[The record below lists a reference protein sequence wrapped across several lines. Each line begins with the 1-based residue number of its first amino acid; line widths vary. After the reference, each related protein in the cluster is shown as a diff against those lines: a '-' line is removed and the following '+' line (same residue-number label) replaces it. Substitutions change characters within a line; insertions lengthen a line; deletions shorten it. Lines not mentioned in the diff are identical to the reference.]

1 MKKNVYLLFIL
12 NSMFTQSEENYIKA
26 LLHLSSVDRTMRE
39 KEGVGTNDLA
49 AYLEV
54 KPSTVNEML
63 KRLKEKDLIF
73 HEKYKKVTLTEFGE
87 ALALKIIR
95 KHRLWE
101 TFLHKKLDFD
111 WDEVHDVA
119 EQLEHVQSEK
129 LIEKIDKFLDYPKYD
144 PHGDPIPN
152 SQGVLPK
159 RESTKLSSVNK
170 NLICTVL
177 AVCDTSKAFLNYLE
191 DLDIA
196 IGAELKVI
204 EKIHYDGSLKIVKE
218 GNLLT
223 LSKKV
228 ADNILVG

>member
-1 MKKNVYLLFIL
+1 MLTLV
-12 NSMFTQSEENYIKA
+12 EENYIKA
-26 LLHLSSVDRTMRE
+26 LLHLSSVDRSMIE

-63 KRLKEKDLIF
+63 KRLKEKNLVN
-73 HEKYKKVTLTEFGE
+73 HEKYKKVTLTELGE
-87 ALALKIIR
+87 TLALGIIR

-101 TFLHKKLDFD
+101 TFLYNKLEFD

-152 SQGVLPK
+152 SKGIMPR
-159 RESTKLSSVNK
+159 RESTRLSMVPLNQCF
-170 NLICTVL
+170 IVL
-177 AVCDTSKAFLNYLE
+177 AVSDTSKTFLNYLE

-196 IGAELKVI
+196 IGVELRVI
-204 EKIHYDGSLKIVKE
+204 DKIVYDGSLKIDKK
-218 GNLLT
+218 GNVIT
-223 LSKKV
+223 LSKKA
-228 ADNILVG
+228 ADHILVG

>member
-1 MKKNVYLLFIL
+1 MLTLV
-12 NSMFTQSEENYIKA
+12 EENYIKA
-26 LLHLSSVDRTMRE
+26 LLHLSSVDRSMIE

-63 KRLKEKDLIF
+63 KRLKEKNLVN
-73 HEKYKKVTLTEFGE
+73 HEKYKKVTLTELGE
-87 ALALKIIR
+87 TLALGIIR

-101 TFLHKKLDFD
+101 TFLYNKLEFD

-152 SQGVLPK
+152 SKGIMPR
-159 RESTKLSSVNK
+159 RESTRLSMVPLNQ
-170 NLICTVL
+170 CFEVL
-177 AVCDTSKAFLNYLE
+177 AESDTSKTFLNYLE

-196 IGAELKVI
+196 IGVELKVI
-204 EKIHYDGSLKIVKE
+204 DKIVYDGSLKIDKK
-218 GNLLT
+218 GNVIT
-223 LSKKV
+223 LSKKA
-228 ADNILVG
+228 ADHILVG

>member
-1 MKKNVYLLFIL
+1 MLTLV
-12 NSMFTQSEENYIKA
+12 EENYIKA
-26 LLHLSSVDRTMRE
+26 LLHLSSVDRSMIE

-63 KRLKEKDLIF
+63 KRLKEKNLVN
-73 HEKYKKVTLTEFGE
+73 HEKYKKVTLTEHGE
-87 ALALKIIR
+87 TLALGIIR

-101 TFLHKKLDFD
+101 TFLYNKLEFD

-152 SQGVLPK
+152 SKGIMPR
-159 RESTKLSSVNK
+159 RESTRLSMVPLNQ
-170 NLICTVL
+170 CFEVL
-177 AVCDTSKAFLNYLE
+177 AVSDTSKTFLNYLE

-196 IGAELKVI
+196 IGVELRVI
-204 EKIHYDGSLKIVKE
+204 DKIVYDGSLKIDKK
-218 GNLLT
+218 GNVIT
-223 LSKKV
+223 LSKKA
-228 ADNILVG
+228 ADHILVG

>member
-1 MKKNVYLLFIL
+1 MLTLV
-12 NSMFTQSEENYIKA
+12 EENYIKA
-26 LLHLSSVDRTMRE
+26 LLHLSSVDRSMTE

-49 AYLEV
+49 AFLEV

-63 KRLKEKDLIF
+63 KRLREKNLVN
-73 HEKYKKVTLTEFGE
+73 HEKYKKVTLTTLGE
-87 ALALKIIR
+87 TLAMGIIR

-101 TFLHKKLDFD
+101 TFLHSKLEFE

-152 SQGVLPK
+152 SQGILPR
-159 RESTKLSSVNK
+159 RESTRLSLVPPNQ
-170 NLICTVL
+170 CFVVL
-177 AVCDTSKAFLNYLE
+177 AVSDTSKTFLNYLE

-196 IGAELKVI
+196 IGSELKVI
-204 EKIHYDGSLKIVKE
+204 EKIEYDGSLKIDKE
-218 GNLLT
+218 GKMIT
-223 LSKKV
+223 LSKKA
-228 ADNILVG
+228 ADHILVG

>member
-1 MKKNVYLLFIL
+1 MLTLV
-12 NSMFTQSEENYIKA
+12 EENYIKT
-26 LLHLSSVDRTMRE
+26 LLHLSSVDRSMIE

-63 KRLKEKDLIF
+63 KRLKEKNLVN
-73 HEKYKKVTLTEFGE
+73 HEKYKKVTLTELGE
-87 ALALKIIR
+87 TLALGIIR

-101 TFLHKKLDFD
+101 TFLYNKLEFD

-152 SQGVLPK
+152 SKGIMPR
-159 RESTKLSSVNK
+159 RESTRLSMVPLNQ
-170 NLICTVL
+170 CFEVL
-177 AVCDTSKAFLNYLE
+177 AVSDTSKTFLNYLE

-196 IGAELKVI
+196 IGVELKVI
-204 EKIHYDGSLKIVKE
+204 DKIVYDGSLKIDKK
-218 GNLLT
+218 GNVIT
-223 LSKKV
+223 LSKKA
-228 ADNILVG
+228 ADHILVG

>member
-1 MKKNVYLLFIL
+1 MLTLV
-12 NSMFTQSEENYIKA
+12 EENYIKT
-26 LLHLSSVDRTMRE
+26 LLHLSSVDRSMIE

-63 KRLKEKDLIF
+63 KRLKEKNLVN
-73 HEKYKKVTLTEFGE
+73 HEKYKKVTLTELGE
-87 ALALKIIR
+87 TLALGIIR

-101 TFLHKKLDFD
+101 TFLYNKLEFD

-152 SQGVLPK
+152 SKGIMPR
-159 RESTKLSSVNK
+159 RESTRLSMVPLNQ
-170 NLICTVL
+170 CFEVL
-177 AVCDTSKAFLNYLE
+177 AESDTSKTFLNYLE

-196 IGAELKVI
+196 IGVELKVI
-204 EKIHYDGSLKIVKE
+204 DKIVYDGSLKIDKK
-218 GNLLT
+218 GNVIT
-223 LSKKV
+223 LSKKA
-228 ADNILVG
+228 ADHILVG

>member
-1 MKKNVYLLFIL
+1 MLTLV
-12 NSMFTQSEENYIKA
+12 EENYIKA
-26 LLHLSSVDRTMRE
+26 LLHLSSVDRSMIE

-63 KRLKEKDLIF
+63 KRLKEKNLVN
-73 HEKYKKVTLTEFGE
+73 HEKYKQVTLTEHGE
-87 ALALKIIR
+87 ILALGIIR

-101 TFLHKKLDFD
+101 TFLYNKLEFD

-152 SQGVLPK
+152 SKGIMPR
-159 RESTKLSSVNK
+159 RESTRLSMVPLNQ
-170 NLICTVL
+170 CFEVL
-177 AVCDTSKAFLNYLE
+177 AVSDTSKTFLNYLE

-196 IGAELKVI
+196 IGVELRVI
-204 EKIHYDGSLKIVKE
+204 DKIVYDGSLKIDKK
-218 GNLLT
+218 GNVIT
-223 LSKKV
+223 LSKKA
-228 ADNILVG
+228 ADHILVG

>member
-1 MKKNVYLLFIL
+1 MLTLV
-12 NSMFTQSEENYIKA
+12 EENYIKA
-26 LLHLSSVDRTMRE
+26 LLHLSSVDRSMIE

-63 KRLKEKDLIF
+63 KRLKEKNLVN
-73 HEKYKKVTLTEFGE
+73 HEKYKKVTLTELGE
-87 ALALKIIR
+87 TLALGIIR

-101 TFLHKKLDFD
+101 TFLYNKLEFD

-152 SQGVLPK
+152 SKGIMPR
-159 RESTKLSSVNK
+159 RESTRLSMVPLNQ
-170 NLICTVL
+170 CFEVL
-177 AVCDTSKAFLNYLE
+177 AVSDTSKTFLNYLE

-196 IGAELKVI
+196 IGVELRVI
-204 EKIHYDGSLKIVKE
+204 DKIVYDGSLKIDKK
-218 GNLLT
+218 GNVIT
-223 LSKKV
+223 LSKKA
-228 ADNILVG
+228 ADHILVG